1 MASTFQRLNQRRRDA
16 AAQEA
21 MHFLQE
27 YQGLKEK
34 KLYYKG
40 IMHLRREYSQVTA
53 VLKTF

>member
-34 KLYYKG
+34 NF
-40 IMHLRREYSQVTA
+40 IIRASCT
-53 VLKTF
+53 